1 MRQPVNATL
10 LREFI
15 RALANAARS
24 EGRVYLVG
32 GASAVLLGWRD
43 STVDI
48 DLKII
53 PESDEI
59 LRSLPALKERLHINI
74 ELASPDHFIPE
85 LPGWQERSVFI
96 QQEGKLGFFHYDFY
110 AQALAKIERGHAF
123 DRLDVHEMFKRGLI
137 EPARLGELFGAIEGQ
152 LYRYPALNGLSFRQA
167 VERFILEIEDARAS
181 E

>member
-1 MRQPVNATL
+1 MRQPVNSTL
-10 LREFI
+10 IQEFS

-43 STVDI
+43 STIDI

-74 ELASPDHFIPE
+74 EIASPDHFIPE
-85 LPGWQERSVFI
+85 LPGWQERSLFI
-96 QQEGKLGFFHYDFY
+96 QQEGKLAFFHYDFY
-110 AQALAKIERGHAF
+110 AQALAKIERGHAL
-123 DRLDVHEMFKRGLI
+123 DLQDVHEMVKRGLI
-137 EPARLGELFGAIEGQ
+137 EPARLSELFGAIEGQ
-152 LYRYPALNGLSFRQA
+152 LYRYPALDGPSFRQA
-167 VERFILEIEDARAS
+167 VERVIREIED